1 MSPCARRQRV
11 IQFEESRRSSSDA
24 VQNQN
29 QRDSMTPL
37 NLTAPPVP
45 MNIAPQAPLSFP
57 PPRTIEDTGL
67 PTSFLYDLALKIIYF
82 AGEMQALA
90 VADEMRLPHTNLVE
104 NVLNFLVKEEFC
116 QITGA
121 TGFNER
127 AYRYV
132 VTSKGSAKAQELL
145 ARNTYAGPAPVP
157 LTAYNDAMGRQ
168 EIGLISVSRDTIR
181 NSFTDIVISDAML
194 RRVGPA
200 VNSARSIFLYG
211 PPGNGKTTIAEHM
224 ARLLGGNVY
233 LPHAVYAD
241 GQIIRLFDHINHR
254 AVSESQRLGASNET
268 ARRDTRW
275 VLCQRPFINVG
286 GELTLETLDLI
297 FDPVSK
303 TYEAPF
309 QMKANGGMFLI
320 DDFGR
325 QQMRP
330 QDLLNR
336 WIVPLEK
343 RYDFLTL
350 QTGKKIEIPFDALI
364 VFSTNLD
371 PRDLMDEAFL
381 RRIRYKINVPN
392 PSWDDFRVIFQMNCA
407 QRHIPYDEEMFK
419 YLVLEHY
426 VKIKREP
433 KSVHPRD
440 LLDQLMDIARY
451 LQKEPRLEQELL
463 DAAVDAYFVKLS

>member
-1 MSPCARRQRV
+1 M
-11 IQFEESRRSSSDA
+11 A
-24 VQNQN
+24 VVNVA
-29 QRDSMTPL
+29 
-37 NLTAPPVP
+37 APPTAAGFVTNGAAWFP
-45 MNIAPQAPLSFP
+45 APTSIA
-57 PPRTIEDTGL
+57 ETGL
-67 PTSFLYDLALKIIYF
+67 PASMIQELALKIIYF
-82 AGEMQALA
+82 AGEIPAHG
-90 VADEMRLPHTNLVE
+90 VAEEMRLPHPNIVE
-104 NVLNFLVKEEFC
+104 PALNFLVKEEFC
-116 QITGA
+116 EITGA
-121 TGFNER
+121 TGFSER
-127 AYRYV
+127 AYRYA
-132 VTSKGSAKAQELL
+132 VTTRGNNKAQELL
-145 ARNTYAGPAPVP
+145 SRNQYAGPAPVP
-157 LTAYNDAMGRQ
+157 LALYNDAMRSQASGAITAEQ
-168 EIGLISVSRDTIR
+168 ETIR
-181 NSFTDIVISDAML
+181 SSFDDIVISDAML
-194 RRVGPA
+194 RRIGPA

-211 PPGNGKTTIAEHM
+211 PPGDGKTTIAERM
-224 ARLLGGNVY
+224 ARLLGGSIY
-233 LPHAVYAD
+233 LPYAVHAD
-241 GQIIRLFDHINHR
+241 GQIIRVFDQINHR
-254 AVSESQRLGASNET
+254 PVANGGRQGDG
-268 ARRDTRW
+268 ARRDGRW
-275 VLCQRPFINVG
+275 VLCQRPFIVVG

-297 FDPVSK
+297 FDPISK

-343 RYDFLTL
+343 RYDYLTL

-392 PSWDDFRVIFQMNCA
+392 PSWDEYRDIFKMNCA
-407 QRHIPYDEEMFK
+407 QRGLKYDEEMFK

-426 VKIKREP
+426 VKVNREP

-451 LQKEPRLEQELL
+451 LSKPPRLEKELL
-463 DAAVDAYFVKLS
+463 DAAVDAYFVKLV

>member
-1 MSPCARRQRV
+1 MPQPTQPNAPSLATMFDSPMP
-11 IQFEESRRSSSDA
+11 ITF
-24 VQNQN
+24 
-29 QRDSMTPL
+29 P
-37 NLTAPPVP
+37 
-45 MNIAPQAPLSFP
+45 APQNVA
-57 PPRTIEDTGL
+57 ETGL
-67 PTSFLYDLALKIIYF
+67 PASFIQDLALKIIYF
-82 AGEMQALA
+82 AGEIQAHA
-90 VADEMRLPHTNLVE
+90 VAEEMRLPHTNLVE
-104 NVLNFLVKEEFC
+104 NALSFLVKEEFC

-121 TGFNER
+121 TGYSER
-127 AYRYV
+127 AYKY
-132 VTSKGSAKAQELL
+132 TTTGKGSNKAQELL
-145 ARNTYAGPAPVP
+145 ARSQYAGPAPIP
-157 LTAYNDAMGRQ
+157 LAVYNDAMRRQ
-168 EIGLISVSRDTIR
+168 GITGISVDRSGIGAA
-181 NSFTDIVISDAML
+181 FGDIVITDTML

-211 PPGNGKTTIAEHM
+211 PPGNGKTTIAERM
-224 ARLLGGNVY
+224 SRLLGGNIY
-233 LPHAVYAD
+233 IPHAVYAD
-241 GQIIRLFDHINHR
+241 GQIIRVYDQINHK
-254 AVSESQRLGASNET
+254 AVSENAPPRGAAPEA
-268 ARRDTRW
+268 ARRDMRW
-275 VLCQRPFINVG
+275 VMCKRPFIIVG

-297 FDPVSK
+297 YDPISR

-343 RYDFLTL
+343 RYDYLTL
-350 QTGKKIEIPFDALI
+350 QTGKKIEIPFDELI

-381 RRIRYKINVPN
+381 RRIRYKIPVLN
-392 PSWDDFRVIFQMNCA
+392 PSWEDFRTIFQRNCS
-407 QRHIPYDEEMFK
+407 QRGIPYDEEMFK

-426 VKIKREP
+426 VKVKREP

-451 LQKEPRLEQELL
+451 MQKEPRLEKELL
-463 DAAVDAYFVKLS
+463 DAAVDAYFVKL

>member
-1 MSPCARRQRV
+1 MGASIPIAPTFSTITTSPAGS
-11 IQFEESRRSSSDA
+11 FF
-24 VQNQN
+24 
-29 QRDSMTPL
+29 
-37 NLTAPPVP
+37 APPQS
-45 MNIAPQAPLSFP
+45 IA
-57 PPRTIEDTGL
+57 DTGL
-67 PTSFLYDLALKIIYF
+67 PGSFIQDLALKVIYF
-82 AGEMQALA
+82 AGEIAA
-90 VADEMRLPHTNLVE
+90 HAIAEEMRLPHTNIVE
-104 NVLNFLVKEEFC
+104 NVLSFLVKEEFC

-121 TGFNER
+121 TGYSER
-127 AYRYV
+127 AYRY
-132 VTSKGSAKAQELL
+132 TMTGKGVNKVQELL
-145 ARNTYAGPAPVP
+145 TRNQYAGPAPVP
-157 LTAYNDAMGRQ
+157 LEVYNEVVRQ
-168 EIGLISVSRDTIR
+168 QAIGTISVQQGSIR
-181 NSFTDIVISDAML
+181 NAFGDIVITDAML

-211 PPGNGKTTIAEHM
+211 PPGNGKTTIAERM
-224 ARLLGGNVY
+224 ARLMGDSVY

-241 GQIIRLFDHINHR
+241 GQIIRMYDEINHR
-254 AVSESQRLGASNET
+254 ALDNTQRAGGTGDL
-268 ARRDTRW
+268 ARRDQRW
-275 VLCQRPFINVG
+275 VLCKRPFIVVG

-297 FDPVSK
+297 FDPISK

-309 QMKANGGMFLI
+309 QMKANCGMFLI

-350 QTGKKIEIPFDALI
+350 QTGKKIEIPFDVLI

-392 PSWDDFRVIFQMNCA
+392 PSWDDFRTIFQRNCTA
-407 QRHIPYDEEMFK
+407 RNIAYDEEMFK

-426 VKIKREP
+426 VKVKREP

-440 LLDQLMDIARY
+440 LLDQIIDIARY
-451 LQKEPRLEQELL
+451 LQKEPRLEKELI
-463 DAAVDAYFVKLS
+463 DAAVDAYFVKLY

>member
-1 MSPCARRQRV
+1 MAATFVP
-11 IQFEESRRSSSDA
+11 
-24 VQNQN
+24 
-29 QRDSMTPL
+29 
-37 NLTAPPVP
+37 TAPPP
-45 MNIAPQAPLSFP
+45 TLATDAGGLNFAPPQSIA
-57 PPRTIEDTGL
+57 DTGL
-67 PTSFLYDLALKIIYF
+67 PASFIQDLALKIIYF
-82 AGEMQALA
+82 AGEIQAHA
-90 VADEMRLPHTNLVE
+90 VAEEMRLPHTNIVE
-104 NVLNFLVKEEFC
+104 NALAFLVKEEFC

-121 TGFNER
+121 TGYSER

-132 VTSKGSAKAQELL
+132 VTGKGSAKAQELL
-145 ARNTYAGPAPVP
+145 ARSQYAGPAPIP
-157 LTAYNDAMGRQ
+157 LAVYNEVMRRQ
-168 EIGLISVSRDTIR
+168 GIGTIAVAQNTIR
-181 NSFTDIVISDAML
+181 NSFSDIVISDAML

-211 PPGNGKTTIAEHM
+211 PPGNGKTTIAERM
-224 ARLLGGNVY
+224 ARLLGGRVH

-241 GQIIRLFDHINHR
+241 GQIIRVYDQLNHK
-254 AVSESQRLGASNET
+254 ALEDSQRGGVTGEL
-268 ARRDTRW
+268 ARRDQRW
-275 VLCQRPFINVG
+275 VICQRPCIIVG

-330 QDLLNR
+330 QELLNR

-350 QTGKKIEIPFDALI
+350 QTGKKIEIPFDVLI
-364 VFSTNLD
+364 VFSTNLE
-371 PRDLMDEAFL
+371 PRDLVDEAFL
-381 RRIRYKINVPN
+381 RRIRYKINIPN
-392 PSWDDFRVIFQMNCA
+392 PSWDDFRAIFQLNCS
-407 QRHIPYDEEMFK
+407 QRRIVYDEEMFK

-426 VKIKREP
+426 VKVKREP

-440 LLDQLMDIARY
+440 LLDQMIDIARY
-451 LQKEPRLEQELL
+451 LQKEPRLEKELI
-463 DAAVDAYFVKLS
+463 DAAVDAYFVKLY

>member
-1 MSPCARRQRV
+1 MA
-11 IQFEESRRSSSDA
+11 A
-24 VQNQN
+24 VTV
-29 QRDSMTPL
+29 S
-37 NLTAPPVP
+37 APPVATSFMTP
-45 MNIAPQAPLSFP
+45 TPLSFP
-57 PPRTIEDTGL
+57 PAQTMMDTGL
-67 PTSFLYDLALKIIYF
+67 PPSFIQELALKIIYF
-82 AGEMQALA
+82 AGEIQALA
-90 VADEMRLPHTNLVE
+90 VAEQMCLPHTNIVE
-104 NVLNFLVKEEFC
+104 NALIFLVKEEFC

-121 TGFNER
+121 SGYSER
-127 AYRYV
+127 AYKYV
-132 VTSKGSAKAQELL
+132 VTGKGNNKVQELL
-145 ARNTYAGPAPVP
+145 ARNSYAGPAPVP
-157 LTAYNDAMGRQ
+157 LSSYLDVMQRQ
-168 EIGLISVSRDTIR
+168 GIGAVSVSRDTIR
-181 NSFTDIVISDAML
+181 GAFNDIVISDAML

-211 PPGNGKTTIAEHM
+211 PPGNGKTTIAERM
-224 ARLLGGNVY
+224 ARLLGGSVY
-233 LPHAVYAD
+233 LPYAVLAD
-241 GQIIRLFDHINHR
+241 GQIIRLYDQINHKPIGEIR
-254 AVSESQRLGASNET
+254 RNGNGNDAP
-268 ARRDTRW
+268 RRDMRW
-275 VLCQRPFINVG
+275 VPCQRPFIVAG
-286 GELTLETLDLI
+286 GELTLESLDLI

-309 QMKANGGMFLI
+309 QMKANCGMFLI

-343 RYDFLTL
+343 RYDYLTL
-350 QTGKKIEIPFDALI
+350 QTGKKIEIPFDELI

-392 PSWDDFRVIFQMNCA
+392 PSWDDFRTIFQRNCA
-407 QRHIPYDEEMFK
+407 QRGIPYDEEMFK

-426 VKIKREP
+426 VKVKREP

-440 LLDQLMDIARY
+440 LLDQLIDIARY
-451 LQKEPRLEQELL
+451 LQREPHLEKELL

>member
-1 MSPCARRQRV
+1 MSPTNT
-11 IQFEESRRSSSDA
+11 SPSSLAAIFD
-24 VQNQN
+24 
-29 QRDSMTPL
+29 TPQ
-37 NLTAPPVP
+37 TT
-45 MNIAPQAPLSFP
+45 LSFP
-57 PPRTIEDTGL
+57 PPQTIADTGL
-67 PTSFLYDLALKIIYF
+67 PASFIQDLALKIIYF
-82 AGEMQALA
+82 AGEIQAQA
-90 VADEMRLPHTNLVE
+90 VAEEMRLPHTNLVE
-104 NVLNFLVKEEFC
+104 HALSFLVKEEFC

-121 TGFNER
+121 TGYNER
-127 AYRYV
+127 AYKY
-132 VTSKGSAKAQELL
+132 TTTGKGSAKAQELL
-145 ARNTYAGPAPVP
+145 ARNQYAGPAPVP
-157 LTAYNDAMGRQ
+157 LNLYNDTMRKQ
-168 EIGLISVSRDTIR
+168 SIGGVAVERTTIG
-181 NSFTDIVISDAML
+181 NAFNDIVINDAML

-211 PPGNGKTTIAEHM
+211 PPGNGKTTIAERM
-224 ARLLGGNVY
+224 ARLLGGNI
-233 LPHAVYAD
+233 LIPHAVYAD
-241 GQIIRLFDHINHR
+241 GQIIRVFDHISHQ
-254 AVSESQRLGASNET
+254 AVSESAVRGTLGEIT
-268 ARRDTRW
+268 RRDMRW
-275 VLCQRPFINVG
+275 VICKRPFIIAG

-343 RYDFLTL
+343 RYDYLTL
-350 QTGKKIEIPFDALI
+350 QTGKKIEIPFDELI

-381 RRIRYKINVPN
+381 RRIRYKIAVLN
-392 PSWDDFRVIFQMNCA
+392 PSWEDFRTIFQMNCR
-407 QRHIPYDEEMFK
+407 QRGIPYDEEMFK

-426 VKIKREP
+426 VKVKREP

-440 LLDQLMDIARY
+440 LLDQLVDIARY
-451 LQKEPRLEQELL
+451 LQKEPHLEKELL

>member
-1 MSPCARRQRV
+1 MPPTTFAAPSLATVFDTQ
-11 IQFEESRRSSSDA
+11 
-24 VQNQN
+24 
-29 QRDSMTPL
+29 PL
-37 NLTAPPVP
+37 
-45 MNIAPQAPLSFP
+45 LSFP
-57 PPRTIEDTGL
+57 PPQNVTDTGL
-67 PTSFLYDLALKIIYF
+67 PPSFIQDLALKVIYF
-82 AGEMQALA
+82 AGEIQAHTIA
-90 VADEMRLPHTNLVE
+90 EEMRLPHSNLVE
-104 NVLNFLVKEEFC
+104 NALTFLVREEFC

-121 TGFNER
+121 TGYSER
-127 AYRYV
+127 AYKY
-132 VTSKGSAKAQELL
+132 TTTGKGSNKAQELL
-145 ARNTYAGPAPVP
+145 ARNSYAGPAPVP
-157 LTAYNDAMGRQ
+157 LHVYNDAMRRQ
-168 EIGLISVSRDTIR
+168 GISGVSVKRSTIGDAFS
-181 NSFTDIVISDAML
+181 DIVISDGML
-194 RRVGPA
+194 QRVGPA

-211 PPGNGKTTIAEHM
+211 APGNGKTTIAERM
-224 ARLLGGNVY
+224 ARLLGGYVY
-233 LPHAVYAD
+233 IPHAVYAD
-241 GQIIRLFDHINHR
+241 GQIIRVFDHINHK
-254 AVSESQRLGASNET
+254 AVTESSVRGTTSELG
-268 ARRDTRW
+268 RRDTRW
-275 VLCQRPFINVG
+275 VACHRPFIVVG

-309 QMKANGGMFLI
+309 QMKANCGMFLV

-350 QTGKKIEIPFDALI
+350 QTGKKIEIPFDELI

-381 RRIRYKINVPN
+381 RRIRYKIHVAN
-392 PSWDDFRVIFQMNCA
+392 PSWEDFRAIFQLNCA
-407 QRHIPYDEEMFK
+407 ERGIPYDEEMFK

-426 VKIKREP
+426 VKVKREP
-433 KSVHPRD
+433 KAVHPRD
-440 LLDQLMDIARY
+440 LLDQLVDIARY